1 MTIAL
6 QFTYSF
12 VFAQGIVMRS
22 QSKILTLG
30 LSLAL
35 ALSACATPTTPPPTQ
50 APTATPLAEAAVSV
64 RNLAVVDSIIVT
76 PPDIPG
82 GSANVQVNGT
92 LPDSC
97 TTLEDSVNIKLTGQV
112 FAVTLS
118 TTRPANRVCAAQAS
132 PFEKIITINTA
143 NLPDGDYVVV
153 VNGASEALKLTGVAT
168 ATPEPTPTAAAPT
181 PTPAPTTA
189 SAQPTVAPTLA
200 PTTAVAQPANCMD
213 KAAFDSDVTVPDNTS
228 FRQGVKFT
236 KTWRIRNVGT
246 CAWKGYKL
254 VFATGDQMS
263 APQEV
268 PMPDAQP
275 GEFVNVSVEMTSP
288 RRGGSQTGNWLFKN
302 AAGQTFGLGAER
314 SSYLWVTIFV
324 DFGSQ
329 PAAGGSSGGGSSGG
343 GAAGGG
349 VSAGCGSVS
358 RSSDFENTILA
369 LVNQARSSN
378 GLPTLKLNS
387 QLSEAAWQ
395 HSRDMGCND
404 FISHNG
410 SDGTSWYDRV
420 RAQGFANYN
429 SARENIYAGNVPFGA
444 DPQGTFNWW
453 MNSQVHRENI
463 LFSTTTDVGVAVAYN
478 PATQYAYYTLVVARA
493 WGN

>member
-1 MTIAL
+1 
-6 QFTYSF
+6 
-12 VFAQGIVMRS
+12 MRP
-22 QSKILTLG
+22 QSKLVTLCLSFAIL
-30 LSLAL
+30 
-35 ALSACATPTTPPPTQ
+35 LSACATPTTPPPTPTSTA
-50 APTATPLAEAAVSV
+50 APTATALVEAAVSV
-64 RNLAVVDSIIVT
+64 RNLAVVDSITVT

-92 LPDSC
+92 LPDNC

-132 PFEKIITINTA
+132 PFEKTVTINTA

-153 VNGASEALKLTGVAT
+153 VNGASDALKLAGTAT
-168 ATPEPTPTAAAPT
+168 ATPEPAPTAVAPT
-181 PTPAPTTA
+181 PTPAATTA
-189 SAQPTVAPTLA
+189 SAQPTVAPTIA
-200 PTTAVAQPANCMD
+200 PAITQVANCVD

-228 FRQGVKFT
+228 FKQGVKFT
-236 KTWRIRNVGT
+236 KTWRIRNAGT

-268 PMPDAQP
+268 PLPDAQP
-275 GEFVNVSVEMTSP
+275 GEFVNVSVDMTAP

-302 AAGQTFGLGAER
+302 VAGQTFGLGAER
-314 SSYLWVTIFV
+314 SSYLWVIIFV
-324 DFGSQ
+324 DFGNQ
-329 PAAGGSSGGGSSGG
+329 PVTSGGGGGNTSGG
-343 GAAGGG
+343 GTAGGG
-349 VSAGCGSVS
+349 ASAGCGSVS
-358 RSSDFENTILA
+358 RSPDFENTILA

-378 GLPTLKLNS
+378 GLPALKVNS

-395 HSRDMGCND
+395 HSKDMGCND

-420 RAQGFANYN
+420 RALGFANYN

-453 MNSQVHRENI
+453 MNSQIHRENI
-463 LFSTTTDVGVAVAYN
+463 LFATTTDIGIAVAYN
-478 PATQYAYYTLVVARA
+478 PTTQYAYYTLVVARA